1 MTRDRF
7 RFLRVP
13 MMQLTQWRICDRHSP
28 IRWCAA
34 LSAVVV
40 VAMMTSG
47 AARAGEIAHQQ
58 IEPCEA
64 GAIDCSHA
72 VLNGPQTNT
81 GFGGTELVAASVL
94 AAQRGGTMS
103 AGPPPPSSAGSPN
116 VILWDEARPS
126 SVPNGAGS
134 SGQNVIQI
142 TVQPR

>member
-7 RFLRVP
+7 RFLRVH
-13 MMQLTQWRICDRHSP
+13 MMQWRIRDRHSP

-34 LSAVVV
+34 LGAVVIA
-40 VAMMTSG
+40 AMITSG
-47 AARAGEIAHQQ
+47 PARAGDIAHQR
-58 IEPCEA
+58 IETCEA
-64 GAIDCSHA
+64 GATDCSHA
-72 VLNGPQTNT
+72 VLNDLGTNA

-103 AGPPPPSSAGSPN
+103 AGPPSPSSAGSSN

-126 SVPNGAGS
+126 SMPNGAGS